1 MSRFAAILQRFNA
14 SIDLPQ
20 PTKSRILLELAADME
35 DCYQA
40 YTDRGLDEAGAD
52 ARVREKFD
60 LDDEA
65 LTALIDLHQPPMKKW
80 MDRISS
86 QAQTRLE
93 RIVLALMLVVVGLI
107 AAQTM
112 GNARFFQQASQFV
125 LPMVGIALYAT
136 VCGLRK
142 AFALYV
148 RQDHDIRRLRSG
160 LALPLILSGVN
171 LLIGA
176 LGYFWELLK
185 NGDWAVLLASEQI
198 YLLSLQEPATRH
210 TSYLLVEWMT
220 RNAATMMVC
229 LLISL
234 YTALIWVGL
243 SSHVARIEQAETD
256 FVLQTQRS
264 ESC

>member
-1 MSRFAAILQRFNA
+1 MSRFAAILKRYNA

-20 PTKSRILLELAADME
+20 PAKSRIMLELAADME
-35 DCYQA
+35 DCYEA
-40 YTDRGLDEAGAD
+40 YRSSGLDEAAAD
-52 ARVREKFD
+52 VQVREKFD

-65 LTALIDLHQPPMKKW
+65 LAALVDLHQSPMKKW

-93 RIVLALMLVVVGLI
+93 RIVLALMLIVIGLI

-125 LPMVGIALYAT
+125 LPMVGLALYTT
-136 VCGLRK
+136 VKGLRK
-142 AFALYV
+142 AFALYI
-148 RQDHDIRRLRSG
+148 RQDHDIHRLRSG
-160 LALPLILSGVN
+160 LAFPLVASGVN

-176 LGYFWELLK
+176 LGYFWELFK
-185 NGDWAVLLASEQI
+185 NGDWAVLLASNQV

-234 YTALIWVGL
+234 YTALIWYGL
-243 SSHVARIEQAETD
+243 ANHVARIEQAEAVY
-256 FVLQTQRS
+256 VLQSQGS